1 MTRIDPPLQKPAR
14 LALVG
19 DTARMPYRLSWYT
32 AVELLRVIG
41 FAAAVLAVVTAFGA
55 IIKPLAGDAPISA
68 MQAFKYVGLSL
79 VPMMQYAL
87 PFAAGFGATI
97 VLHRMATDN
106 EIMAMSVVGLR
117 YRTIL
122 MPVIVL
128 GVALI
133 ILMAV
138 LVQVII
144 PRVYAVMGRVIAGDI
159 TAIFEHAVS
168 QGKPVQFG
176 DMEIWAESM
185 HVQVDPPDSE
195 ATERIQLRRMLA
207 ARLGPDGSIE
217 SDVSAAGAVLDLY
230 EREGIMLIQ
239 MAMDDVVS
247 WESAGSNLRGFP
259 RLEPTHAIPVPL
271 PERTQPMAMTRSE
284 LLAVDADPSR
294 YPKISAEYERLAD
307 ALLQMHQREA
317 MNTALK
323 ATGSV
328 DLLAADRSGHTWRI
342 HAAGLQQGLLGGS
355 EKQPICLTELGID
368 GQAIRKFQPRVATLS
383 VEEGG
388 LDGRDRRL
396 VLSMDDVTVND
407 PPDAARSNYRS
418 SVLLG
423 NLQPLQTLQAEADLS
438 PSLLLE
444 EARKYQKRSPDIRRS
459 LRQIENVTK
468 SLHGQVVS
476 RLWRRWAIAITAG
489 LLPLLGAILALNMRS
504 AQPLSIYMVGFLP
517 ALLNL
522 VLISGGGGFIRQ
534 GEFWAGLSVM
544 WSGNVVLTVI
554 IAVGWWRLAKH

>member
-1 MTRIDPPLQKPAR
+1 
-14 LALVG
+14 
-19 DTARMPYRLSWYT
+19 MPYRLSWYT

-41 FAAAVLAVVTAFGA
+41 FAALVLAVVTAFGA
-55 IIKPLAGDAPISA
+55 VIKPLAGDAPISA
-68 MQAFKYVGLSL
+68 MQALKYVGLSL

-122 MPVIVL
+122 TPVLVL
-128 GVALI
+128 GVAMI

-159 TAIFEHAVS
+159 TALFEHAVS
-168 QGKPVQFG
+168 QGKPVRFG

-185 HVQVDPPDSE
+185 HVQVDPPGSE
-195 ATERIQLRRMLA
+195 ANERIELRRMVA

-230 EREGIMLIQ
+230 EREGIVLIR
-239 MAMDDVVS
+239 MAMDDAVS
-247 WESAGSNLRGFP
+247 WESAGGNLRGFP

-271 PERTQPMAMTRSE
+271 PERTEPMAMTRSE

-294 YPKISAEYERLAD
+294 YPAISAEYERLAD
-307 ALLQMHQREA
+307 ALLQMRQREA

-328 DLLAADRSGHTWRI
+328 DLLAADRSGHSWRI
-342 HAAGLQQGLLGGS
+342 QATGLHRGVLRGRG
-355 EKQPICLTELGID
+355 KQPIRLTELGVD
-368 GQAIRKFQPRVATLS
+368 GQAIRTFQPRVAKLS
-383 VEEGG
+383 VEDGG

-407 PPDAARSNYRS
+407 PPDAARSNHRA
-418 SVLLG
+418 SVLVG
-423 NLQPLQTLQAEADLS
+423 NLQPLYALQAEAESS
-438 PSLLLE
+438 PSALLE
-444 EARKYQKRSPDIRRS
+444 QARESQDRSPGVQQS
-459 LRQIENVTK
+459 LKRIQNATFT
-468 SLHGQVVS
+468 LHGQVVS

-544 WSGNVVLTVI
+544 WSGNVVLAVI
-554 IAVGWWRLAKH
+554 TAVGWWRLAKH